1 MLPLKMKR
9 AMEAI
14 KKRKRKE
21 KKEKNRKEK
30 EKEKK
35 ERKKRKKGSITI
47 FYPHLCS
54 CFSTCSIHSHH
65 LCSCLAPILH
75 MREFSCFTSITMWG
89 IYTIELG
96 LYIPMM
102 SFLKSALGL
111 REQPSW
117 MHPH

>member
-1 MLPLKMKR
+1 MKR
-9 AMEAI
+9 AVEAI
-14 KKRKRKE
+14 KK
-21 KKEKNRKEK
+21 
-30 EKEKK
+30 
-35 ERKKRKKGSITI
+35 KKRKKKMKRKKKGKKRKKKENKKRGQHYYLLST
-47 FYPHLCS
+47 FVLM
-54 CFSTCSIHSHH
+54 FSTYI
-65 LCSCLAPILH
+65 H

-102 SFLKSALGL
+102 SLLKSALGL